1 MESMENPSL
10 DLDWEELAAE
20 LATAAACAAAIAATA
35 EAALCG
41 NVTLIM
47 GSSAAK
53 VIISCVSQ
61 IISTMFEDF

>member
-1 MESMENPSL
+1 M
-10 DLDWEELAAE
+10 
-20 LATAAACAAAIAATA
+20 AATA

-61 IISTMFEDF
+61 IISTMFEDFQALIFGAWEEITCLTSFDF